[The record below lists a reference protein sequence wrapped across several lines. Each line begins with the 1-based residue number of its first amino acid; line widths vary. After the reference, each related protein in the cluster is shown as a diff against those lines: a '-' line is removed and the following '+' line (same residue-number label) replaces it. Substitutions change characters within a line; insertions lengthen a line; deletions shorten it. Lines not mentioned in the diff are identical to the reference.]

1 MGVGAMAVYVRPD
14 HASADILVVT
24 LVFGLV
30 TVPAVVTWAAFG
42 HVLRK
47 ALRDPAK
54 VRVFNIAMAPL
65 LAVSVLPIA
74 IGL

>member
-1 MGVGAMAVYVRPD
+1 MAVYVRRD
-14 HASADILVVT
+14 HAFANMLIVT
-24 LVFGLV
+24 LVFGFV

-54 VRVFNIAMAPL
+54 IRVFNIAMALL
-65 LAVSVLPIA
+65 LASSVLSIA